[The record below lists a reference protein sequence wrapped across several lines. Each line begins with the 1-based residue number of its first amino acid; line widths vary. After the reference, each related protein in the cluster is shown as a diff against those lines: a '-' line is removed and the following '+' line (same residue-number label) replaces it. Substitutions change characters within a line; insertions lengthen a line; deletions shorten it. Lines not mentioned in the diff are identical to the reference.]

1 MRTTILTGALLLFV
15 ATALTAAAAGGG
27 TRVEMQ
33 ILDRGAPVSG
43 AQITVFLSCDKLEGT
58 TTNDGRVVLE
68 SASNGGFYWVEIDG
82 KRIDTLYAVERDTR
96 TIDVSKVTFRVWQ
109 GGR

>member
-1 MRTTILTGALLLFV
+1 MRKIILTGALLLLV

-33 ILDRGAPVSG
+33 ILDRGVPVSG

-58 TTNDGRVVLE
+58 TGDDGRVVLQ

-82 KRIDTLYAVERDTR
+82 RRVDTFYQVERDSR
-96 TIDVSKVTFRVWQ
+96 TIDVSNVTFRVWE